1 MNHFPVSS
9 SIVAPAHLQ
18 AYLQDKYDFGQTAS
32 VKLLKA
38 GINHN
43 YLLSVGSQKYIFRI
57 YTFNWRTVEEIK
69 AELSLLLK
77 LKSINLSVSYPIK
90 NRDDKYLIDIPAPE
104 GLRYGVLFS
113 FAEGEKRLH
122 FEEAIHEKVGR
133 MMAQFHQATE
143 GDQMDRVNYDAQGIL
158 IDSLPKIQQ
167 ILPKETAEMQWM
179 IETQQQLL
187 ELWKSADLSQIRQG
201 SVHLDIWYD
210 NFNITEEGEVTFFD
224 FDFCGNGWQCLDLAY
239 YMLQLYHTEKEET
252 ARTAKLEAFFL
263 GYETIQKISEEER
276 RLLPMLGVS
285 LYYFYLGVQSER
297 YEDWSNVFLTEG
309 YLKRYIELLVKGY
322 YSNHF

>member
-1 MNHFPVSS
+1 MTHLPVSS
-9 SIVAPAHLQ
+9 SIISTKHLQ
-18 AYLQDKYDFGQTAS
+18 TYLQEKYPFQQTIA

-38 GINHN
+38 GVNHN
-43 YLLSVGSQKYIFRI
+43 YLLSVGSKKYVFRI
-57 YTFNWRTVEEIK
+57 YTFNWRTTKEIT
-69 AELSLLLK
+69 AELHLLNK
-77 LKSINLSVSYPIK
+77 LKSIDLSISYPIE
-90 NRDDKYLIDIPAPE
+90 NQEGNYLIDIPAPE

-122 FEEAIHEKVGR
+122 FEEAVHEKVGR

-143 GDQMDRVNYDAQGIL
+143 GDQMDRVNYNAQRIL
-158 IDSLPKIQQ
+158 MDSLPKAQRF
-167 ILPKETAEMQWM
+167 LSKETAEMQWM
-179 IETQQQLL
+179 IDTQKELL
-187 ELWKSADLSQIRQG
+187 DLWKNADLSQIRQG

-210 NFNITEEGEVTFFD
+210 NFNITDKGEVTFFD

-252 ARTAKLEAFFL
+252 ARTLKLQGFFA
-263 GYETIQKISEEER
+263 GYESIQKITEEER
-276 RLLPMLGVS
+276 RLLPMLGLS
-285 LYYFYLGVQSER
+285 LYYFYLGVQSDR

-309 YLKRYIELLVKGY
+309 YIKRFIELLVKGY